1 MNKYKMMAMCSLSIV
16 VILILSLLLPLR
28 SNANDKESLE
38 INLHYEKSTVTVDIT
53 VNSDIYTGVV
63 CKYIAVDDA
72 LAYDDLAYQ
81 TKGNGTILN
90 VNKVENDNYTTKI
103 ENVTTRYVVV
113 YVSIGNCSLC
123 DYIDCKPSN
132 NSTENNSQNSS
143 TKNEDSEN
151 TEKKDENQSK
161 TEDKTKNEDNKQ
173 DINTDDFTTIEEVKS
188 NENKQNET
196 KQEENK
202 SQQTETIKQE
212 ENKSQ
217 QTETTKQQ
225 ESKTTQ
231 TDDTKKSS
239 NNSTVATSNQPIN
252 LNKYD
257 KDTIDT
263 TNFQEIESNDKKAS
277 TSTVDTKMPQTGEN
291 DTIKIAGIV
300 VFSIIGLI
308 SFYKYKESCKSGMM
322 N

>member
-1 MNKYKMMAMCSLSIV
+1 MKWVKQQQNAITSIETLSKKFPKYNIAKQTNFNLKITPYY
-16 VILILSLLLPLR
+16 LSLIDKDNP
-28 SNANDKESLE
+28 NDKLAKIVIPSSKELNIKPE
-38 INLHYEKSTVTVDIT
+38 EL
-53 VNSDIYTGVV
+53 
-63 CKYIAVDDA
+63 DDP
-72 LAYDDLAYQ
+72 
-81 TKGNGTILN
+81 
-90 VNKVENDNYTTKI
+90 
-103 ENVTTRYVVV
+103 
-113 YVSIGNCSLC
+113 IG
-123 DYIDCKPSN
+123 
-132 NSTENNSQNSS
+132 
-143 TKNEDSEN
+143 
-151 TEKKDENQSK
+151 
-161 TEDKTKNEDNKQ
+161 DKTKNEDNKQ

-202 SQQTETIKQE
+202 SQQTETTKQE

-217 QTETTKQQ
+217 QTETTKQEENKSQQTETTKQ
-225 ESKTTQ
+225 EESKSQQTETTKQQKSKTTQ